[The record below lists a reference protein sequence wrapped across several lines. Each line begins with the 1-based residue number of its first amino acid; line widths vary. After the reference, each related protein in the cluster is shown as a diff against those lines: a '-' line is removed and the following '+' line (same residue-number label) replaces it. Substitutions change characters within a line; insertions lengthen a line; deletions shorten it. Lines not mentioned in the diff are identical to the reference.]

1 MLRNARDLVAHTRSR
16 VTRAMP
22 LRRVGWLLAVAGAVL
37 AIISFWLSKPL
48 VAAALL
54 LLAAFSAVFFHFPV
68 QTRRVVRRTLAVA
81 SVILAVVFVLSLTM
95 DVGSSLRERA
105 ETAGTNYLKRTM
117 HIGEL
122 SVRIWDGA
130 YVVRNLT
137 IDGLTPQSRPWLTA
151 KEIIV
156 KMPNRRSLFS
166 KQVVIDSIEMS
177 DWTMFVEQ
185 TSDGHSFPSFPR
197 RSGGP
202 RTWTTTLRYVRA
214 LRGEFAYDD
223 RTTPWSVIAR
233 NIDVTVAKPNAEY
246 RGSARFSN
254 GLVSIQDYLPFRAD
268 MNTTFKIDGGRVV
281 FDAINLATDGTR
293 SVLKGDVNM
302 SHWPEQMYSVTSTI
316 DLPRMR
322 QIFFAGDEFELAGT
336 AEFDGTFHLFKGDVR
351 PDGKTSGGREVKGTF
366 RAPTMFVNDHRFD
379 DVGGSVRWLPRSLEV
394 HDASGRL
401 YGGQADFEYS
411 MAPLG
416 VRGVRPTNTFDA
428 TYKGVDLSRLSEF
441 FEVQG
446 LQLAGR
452 ASGDNLIVWPSG
464 RFGERKWTGEV
475 AVVPPAGTT
484 LMTRTMPVEE
494 LRARL
499 PRNQKPGEFSPH
511 LPKGPVPIGGTLA
524 YSFGPE
530 WIDIGPSRI
539 ATPTTY
545 VEVEGRTAY
554 GERSR
559 LPFHVSSA
567 DWQDSDRLFAGM
579 LTAFGNRTRVIPVD
593 GHGTFDGV
601 MLDAFRRP
609 RIEGKFAGENI
620 RAFDVTW
627 GSVTGDAVIEN
638 AYADVKDVVVSAMD
652 GSEIAVNGRFSL
664 GYPRSDGGEQIN
676 ARIAVMRR
684 PVADLKHAFDIDD
697 YDFHGTLS
705 GQFTVTGDYERPFG
719 SGTMT
724 VAQGTA
730 YGETFDS
737 ATADVKL
744 EGDGVRLENIR
755 AAKGS
760 GEGTGFASIT
770 WDGVYSFNF
779 AGSNIAVET
788 LTLMEGS
795 KIPLSGVIDFTTGG
809 SGTFA
814 SPKYDVRGSIA
825 DLFVADEGIGRLYYD
840 LTIDGDLLT
849 ARRLEASSAR
859 FVADGRGT
867 IKLDDTRDTDLTF
880 TVSNT
885 SLDPYIRAFQP
896 RLSPYTTAIAS
907 GTLRVYGELTSID
920 NLLFDASVQALD
932 IRLFDFPLRNP
943 DDPKRPGQRLPI
955 RMALDRNSF
964 RILDAQLVGQDT
976 QLTMAGTVDLLN
988 ETIAMRFDGGANLR
1002 ILEGFTRNVRS
1013 TGRTEVKA
1021 ALTGPMRTPMLSG
1034 NMEINDGRI
1043 RHFSLPHAL
1052 DKISGVVTFDSNG
1065 INLDELTATIG
1076 NGPVTFGGSIGID
1089 GYRPG
1094 LVDVSIVGENVRLL
1108 YPQSA
1113 SPWLRAT
1120 VDADLT
1126 VQGSVEELTLG
1137 GNVTV
1142 HDATYTK
1149 QFAAGVNIFDFG
1161 QTPVGGIATTTTPTL
1176 PLIYDVRINAPSTL
1190 HAENNMLR
1198 DVVARADL
1206 QLVGTFDRPGLIG
1219 TIDLDRG
1226 DVFFGGKR
1234 YQVRQASIQFNNPSA
1249 IEPFFDIEAGTRVR
1263 VPGETYN
1270 VTVTAT
1276 GPNPISN
1283 MAFSSDPDLPD
1294 YQLFALLLSDIA
1306 PSRDV
1311 EQRQYA
1317 GITPQEQLFR
1327 DQLTRQLTGAVSSE
1341 ISEAAQK
1348 AFGVESFNLSTS
1360 LLDPNQQSARLDPA
1374 ARVTILKRVGNRV
1387 YLTYSRSLSS
1397 TTRDQVIVVEIDQT
1411 DQLSWIL
1418 SRNEDGTY
1426 ALNFR
1431 LRRTF

>member
-1 MLRNARDLVAHTRSR
+1 MLRNARDLVARTRSR
-16 VTRAMP
+16 VTRAVP
-22 LRRVGWLLAVAGAVL
+22 LRRVGWLLGLAGAVL
-37 AIISFWLSKPL
+37 AIISFWLSRPL
-48 VAAALL
+48 IGAALL
-54 LLAAFSAVFFHFPV
+54 LLATFSVVFFHYPA
-68 QTRRVVRRTLAVA
+68 QTRRVVRRTVAVA

-95 DVGSSLRERA
+95 DIGPSLRERA
-105 ETAGTNYLKRTM
+105 ETAGSNYLKRTM
-117 HIGEL
+117 HIGEM

-130 YVVRNLT
+130 YVFRDLT
-137 IDGLTPQSRPWLTA
+137 IDGVTPQSRPWLVA
-151 KEIIV
+151 KEIVV

-177 DWTMFVEQ
+177 DWKMYVEQ
-185 TSDGHSFPSFPR
+185 TPDGHSFPSFPR

-202 RTWTTTLRYVRA
+202 RTWTTTLKYVRA
-214 LRGEFAYDD
+214 SRGEFAYDD
-223 RTTPWSVIAR
+223 RGTPWSVIAR

-254 GLVSIQDYLPFRAD
+254 GLVSIQDYVPFRAD
-268 MNTTFKIDGGRVV
+268 MDTTFKIDGGRVV
-281 FDAINLATDGTR
+281 FDAINLATDGAR

-302 SHWPEQMYSVTSTI
+302 AHWPEQMYSIRSTI

-322 QIFFAGDEFELAGT
+322 QIFFADDTFELAGT
-336 AEFDGTFHLFKGDVR
+336 AEFNGTFHLFKGDVR
-351 PDGKTSGGREVKGTF
+351 PDGKPSGGRELKGTW
-366 RAPTMFVNDHRFD
+366 RSPTLSVNDYRFD
-379 DVGGSVRWLPRSLEV
+379 EVGGSVRWLPRSLEV

-401 YGGQADFEYS
+401 YGGEADFEYS

-416 VRGVRPTNTFDA
+416 VAGVKPTNTFDA
-428 TYKGVDLSRLSEF
+428 TYRGVDLSELSDY
-441 FEVQG
+441 FELQG

-464 RFGERKWTGEV
+464 RFGEREWTGEV
-475 AVVPPAGTT
+475 TVVPPAGTT
-484 LMTRTMPVEE
+484 LMTRTMPVAE
-494 LRARL
+494 LLARL

-511 LPKGPVPIGGTLA
+511 LPRGPVPIGGTLS
-524 YSFGPE
+524 YSLGPE
-530 WIDIGPSRI
+530 WIEIGPSRI

-554 GERSR
+554 GERSQM
-559 LPFHVSSA
+559 PFHVSSS

-593 GHGTFDGV
+593 GYGTFDGV
-601 MLDAFRRP
+601 MYDAFRRP
-609 RIEGKFAGENI
+609 RIQGKFTGENI

-638 AYADVKDVVVSAMD
+638 SYADVKDVVVRAMD
-652 GSEIAVNGRFSL
+652 GSEIQVNGRFSL

-676 ARIAVMRR
+676 ARINLMGR

-697 YDFHGTLS
+697 YDFDGTLS
-705 GQFTVTGDYERPFG
+705 GQFTVTGEYERPFG

-724 VAQGTA
+724 VTEGIA
-730 YGETFDS
+730 YGETFDMAS
-737 ATADVKL
+737 ADVKL
-744 EGDGVRLENIR
+744 EGDNVRLENIR
-755 AAKGS
+755 AAKGA
-760 GEGTGFASIT
+760 GQGTGFASIT

-779 AGSNIAVET
+779 TGSNIALET

-795 KIPLSGVIDFTTGG
+795 KIPLSGVIDFTAGG
-809 SGTFA
+809 SGTFD
-814 SPKYDVRGSIA
+814 SPKFDVRGSIA
-825 DLFVADEGIGRLYYD
+825 DFFVADEGIGRVYGELA
-840 LTIDGDLLT
+840 IDGDLLT

-867 IKLDDTRDTDLTF
+867 IRLDDTRDTDLTF

-896 RLSPYTTAIAS
+896 QLSPYTTAIAS
-907 GTLRVYGELTSID
+907 GTLRVYGELTSFD

-943 DDPKRPGQRLPI
+943 DDPARPGQRLPI

-976 QLTMAGTVDLLN
+976 QLTIAGTVDLLN
-988 ETIAMRFDGGANLR
+988 EMIAMRFDGGANLR

-1013 TGRTEVKA
+1013 TGRADVKA
-1021 ALTGPMRTPMLSG
+1021 ALSGPMRTPMLSG
-1034 NMEINDGRI
+1034 NMEINEGRI

-1052 DKISGVVTFDSNG
+1052 DRINGVVTFDSNG
-1065 INLDELTATIG
+1065 INLDELTARIG
-1076 NGPVTFGGSIGID
+1076 GGPVTFGGSIGID

-1094 LVDVSIVGENVRLL
+1094 LVDVTIAGENMRLL
-1108 YPQSA
+1108 YPGSA

-1126 VQGSVEELTLG
+1126 VQGTVEELILG

-1142 HDATYTK
+1142 LDAMYTK
-1149 QFAAGVNIFDFG
+1149 EFAAGVNIFDFG
-1161 QTPVGGIATTTTPTL
+1161 QTPVGGAAPATTPTL
-1176 PLIYDVRINAPSTL
+1176 PLVYEVGINAPSTL
-1190 HAENNMLR
+1190 RAENNLLR

-1270 VTVTAT
+1270 ITITAA

-1283 MAFSSDPDLPD
+1283 MVFSSDPDLPD

-1341 ISEAAQK
+1341 ISQAAQR
-1348 AFGVESFNLSTS
+1348 AFGIESFNLSTT

-1426 ALNFR
+1426 ALDFR